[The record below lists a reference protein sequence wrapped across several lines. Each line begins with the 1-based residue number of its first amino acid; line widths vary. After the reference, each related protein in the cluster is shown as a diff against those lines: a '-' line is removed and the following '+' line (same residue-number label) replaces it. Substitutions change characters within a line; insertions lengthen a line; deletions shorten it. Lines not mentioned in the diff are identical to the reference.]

1 MVLYCMLALTA
12 DTGAPCR
19 YDEGSPLIQTV
30 EGVPT
35 AVGIMSKNKGC
46 SVDLPSVYT
55 RVSVY
60 YAWFL
65 QVAGRQPETISPS
78 PTSPS
83 TELLDPAEY
92 AAISSDSDEMIES
105 AWPLLAH

>member
-1 MVLYCMLALTA
+1 MFLSCFSETA
-12 DTGAPCR
+12 NAGAPCH
-19 YDEGSPLIQTV
+19 YDEGSPLIQTI
-30 EGVPT
+30 GDVPT
-35 AVGIMSKNKGC
+35 VVGIMSKNKGC

-65 QVAGRQPETISPS
+65 QVAGRQPEAISP
-78 PTSPS
+78 TTTL
-83 TELLDPAEY
+83 TELLDDQAEE

-105 AWPLLAH
+105 AWPLLPY